1 MNSQAEADFLLAEY
15 QHNKQ
20 AIIRGL
26 REKIAFLEARS
37 ADRTYAQME
46 YEGLYRLHR
55 RVAELE
61 GRDSYD
67 RQIEATLEA
76 MREVVS

>member
-1 MNSQAEADFLLAEY
+1 MR
-15 QHNKQ
+15 HN
-20 AIIRGL
+20 
-26 REKIAFLEARS
+26 
-37 ADRTYAQME
+37 D
-46 YEGLYRLHR
+46 YEGLYKLHR

-61 GRDSYD
+61 EQQQAVSDPYD